1 MRDYANTIHR
11 TRLIIVVVP
20 VVMRPRPSAH
30 ATCIAAIAGSVYVEA
45 GVAKRCMPLGDMMPG
60 VAVKCC
66 NATSCR

>member
-20 VVMRPRPSAH
+20 VVMRPWPGAH
-30 ATCIAAIAGSVYVEA
+30 ATRPAAKAGGVRVEA
-45 GVAKRCMPLGDMMPG
+45 EVAKRCMPLGDMMPG

>member
-20 VVMRPRPSAH
+20 VVMRPRPGAH
-30 ATCIAAIAGSVYVEA
+30 ATGIAAIAGGVCVEA
-45 GVAKRCMPLGDMMPG
+45 GVAKRCVPIGDMVRR

-66 NATSCR
+66 DATSCR

>member
-20 VVMRPRPSAH
+20 VVMRPWPDARPTLA
-30 ATCIAAIAGSVYVEA
+30 ATGGVYVDA
-45 GVAKRCMPLGDMMPG
+45 LAAKGCMPLEDMMPG